1 MFTTADVI
9 IEGESIEDFNALM
22 ELLTEEHEPKTT
34 TESILVQS
42 MAQHHWFSQRAVRL
56 QNANIENDK
65 KLALYMRYQSVNDRA
80 FSKCLTDLLKLRA
93 ERRTEQIGFESQNQ
107 KRALNESK
115 IRALDVKS
123 EAIEL
128 DSEIRQTIEA
138 PLPGNMRI
146 PFDTL
151 KKLFAA
157 AIHEVSKSA

>member
-1 MFTTADVI
+1 
-9 IEGESIEDFNALM
+9 
-22 ELLTEEHEPKTT
+22 
-34 TESILVQS
+34 
-42 MAQHHWFSQRAVRL
+42 L

-93 ERRTEQIGFESQNQ
+93 ERRKEQIGFESQNQ
-107 KRALNESK
+107 KRALNEAK
-115 IRALDVKS
+115 IRALNAKS
-123 EAIEL
+123 EATEL

-157 AIHEVSKSA
+157 AVREVSEAA

>member
-1 MFTTADVI
+1 MFTTADVV

-65 KLALYMRYQSVNDRA
+65 KLALYLRYQSVNDRA
-80 FSKCLTDLLKLRA
+80 FSKCLSDLLKLRA
-93 ERRTEQIGFESQNQ
+93 ERRKEQIGFESQNQ
-107 KRALNESK
+107 KRTLNESK
-115 IRALDVKS
+115 IRALNAKS
-123 EAIEL
+123 QAVEL

>member
-1 MFTTADVI
+1 MFTTTDVI
-9 IEGESIEDFNALM
+9 VEGESLEDFNALLG
-22 ELLTEEHEPKTT
+22 LLTEEHEPRTP
-34 TESILVQS
+34 TEIILVQR

-65 KLALYMRYQSVNDRA
+65 KLGLYMRYQSTNDRA

-93 ERRTEQIGFESQNQ
+93 ERRKEQIGFESQNQ

-115 IRALDVKS
+115 IRALNAKS
-123 EAIEL
+123 QAVEL

-151 KKLFAA
+151 KELFAA
-157 AIHEVSKSA
+157 AVREACEAA

>member
-1 MFTTADVI
+1 MFTSSHIVT
-9 IEGESIEDFNALM
+9 EGESLEDFNVLHD
-22 ELLTEEHEPKTT
+22 LLIEEHRPQTP
-34 TESILVQS
+34 TETILVQS

-56 QNANIENDK
+56 QNANIENEK
-65 KLALYMRYQSVNDRA
+65 KFALYMRYQSVNDRA

-93 ERRTEQIGFESQNQ
+93 ERRKEQIGFESQNQ

-115 IRALDVKS
+115 IRALNAKS
-123 EAIEL
+123 EATEL

-146 PFDTL
+146 PFDTM

>member
-1 MFTTADVI
+1 
-9 IEGESIEDFNALM
+9 
-22 ELLTEEHEPKTT
+22 
-34 TESILVQS
+34 
-42 MAQHHWFSQRAVRL
+42 
-56 QNANIENDK
+56 
-65 KLALYMRYQSVNDRA
+65 
-80 FSKCLTDLLKLRA
+80 
-93 ERRTEQIGFESQNQ
+93 
-107 KRALNESK
+107 
-115 IRALDVKS
+115 VKS

>member
-1 MFTTADVI
+1 MFTTADLI
-9 IEGESIEDFNALM
+9 IEGESPEDFNALLD
-22 ELLTEEHEPKTT
+22 LLTEEHEPRTT
-34 TESILVQS
+34 TETILVQS

-65 KLALYMRYQSVNDRA
+65 KLALYIRYQSINDRA

-93 ERRTEQIGFESQNQ
+93 ERRKEQIGFESQNQ
-107 KRALNESK
+107 RRALNESK
-115 IRALDVKS
+115 IRALNARS
-123 EAIEL
+123 AATEL

-138 PLPGNMRI
+138 PLPGHTRI

-151 KKLFAA
+151 KHLFSA

>member
-9 IEGESIEDFNALM
+9 VEGESIEDFNALM

-65 KLALYMRYQSVNDRA
+65 RLALYMRYQSVNDRA
-80 FSKCLTDLLKLRA
+80 FSKCLSDLLKLRA
-93 ERRTEQIGFESQNQ
+93 ERRKEQIGFESQNQ

-115 IRALDVKS
+115 IRALNAKS
-123 EAIEL
+123 EATEL
-128 DSEIRQTIEA
+128 ESEIRQTIEA

-146 PFDTL
+146 PFDTM

-157 AIHEVSKSA
+157 AVREVAEAA